1 MSYEYINDSA
11 IALIQAFS
19 HGMDK
24 LKGVPEFEKDIHMV
38 YIEIFSEFEEDIESS
53 AEMLMEMAEKHYS
66 DIDKA
71 LAVSTEDDLEK
82 MANYRHAAA
91 ECCNISIEHA
101 KKIDDRITKLSTDIS
116 RIHDICHFMNQKT
129 DIHYVVFGHL
139 LDAHLHMNFLPK
151 NYDEY
156 LVAKE
161 IIKKISVES
170 YIKGAQIITENGIG
184 KLKKHIV
191 DALHEGYSKNKEV

>member
-24 LKGVPEFEKDIHMV
+24 LKGVPEFEKKDIHMV

-53 AEMLMEMAEKHYS
+53 AEMLMEMAEKKHYS

-82 MANYRHAAA
+82 
-91 ECCNISIEHA
+91 
-101 KKIDDRITKLSTDIS
+101 KW
-116 RIHDICHFMNQKT
+116 
-129 DIHYVVFGHL
+129 
-139 LDAHLHMNFLPK
+139 
-151 NYDEY
+151 
-156 LVAKE
+156 
-161 IIKKISVES
+161 
-170 YIKGAQIITENGIG
+170 QIIGMQLPNVVI
-184 KLKKHIV
+184 
-191 DALHEGYSKNKEV
+191 YP